1 MLRGAMFKIGHFG
14 YPRIMDADSF
24 YDGAMTNISRLFLL
38 LAFFSSTCGASLC
51 ESGLRQSP
59 IDIRTSKKQNLPELG
74 FSYRSAP
81 LRLANDGHTVRVR
94 FMDAGKLTIG
104 RQNYALQQFHVHTP
118 GGDRIAGEEFPM
130 AAHILHKS
138 ASGQLL
144 AIVVPFRLGAENP
157 LLNRVFGHI
166 PLPNDGDHVLE
177 TEHIS
182 AMGLLPKDLGYFRY
196 SGSLTASP
204 CTEGVEWIVMK
215 QPQELSAAQLALYKR
230 KFADNIRSPRAL
242 NQRVVLESQ

>member
-1 MLRGAMFKIGHFG
+1 MTLDAFYGGAMANRSLVFFLC
-14 YPRIMDADSF
+14 ALCA
-24 YDGAMTNISRLFLL
+24 GAW
-38 LAFFSSTCGASLC
+38 GASLC
-51 ESGLRQSP
+51 ETGLRQSP
-59 IDIRTSKKQNLPELG
+59 IDIRTSKKQRLPELDFG
-74 FSYRSAP
+74 YRTEP

-94 FMDAGKLTIG
+94 FKDAGALSIG
-104 RQNYALQQFHVHTP
+104 LQRYTLQQFHFHTP

-144 AIVVPFRLGAENP
+144 AIVVPFRLGADN
-157 LLNRVFGHI
+157 LLLAKVFGHI
-166 PLPNDGDHVLE
+166 PAQQDGDHVLASE
-177 TEHIS
+177 QVS
-182 AMGLLPKDLGYFRY
+182 ALALLPKDRGYFRY

-204 CTEGVEWIVMK
+204 CTEGVDWIVMK
-215 QPQELSAAQLALYKR
+215 QPLELSAAQLALYKG

>member
-1 MLRGAMFKIGHFG
+1 MFKFGHLGNPLIMAIDIFFG
-14 YPRIMDADSF
+14 
-24 YDGAMTNISRLFLL
+24 GAMTNRALVFFLS
-38 LAFFSSTCGASLC
+38 ASIAGACGATLC
-51 ESGLRQSP
+51 ETGQRQSP
-59 IDIRTSKKQNLPELG
+59 IDIQTSKKQNLPELS
-74 FSYRSAP
+74 FSYRAEP

-94 FMDAGKLTIG
+94 FKDAGQLAIG
-104 RQNYALQQFHVHTP
+104 PQRYTLQQFHFHTP

-144 AIVVPFRLGAENP
+144 AIVVPFRLGADNP
-157 LLNRVFGHI
+157 LLARVFSQI
-166 PLPNDGDHVLE
+166 PSHQDGDHVIASE
-177 TEHIS
+177 QVS
-182 AMGLLPKDLGYFRY
+182 ALALLPKEHGYFRY

-215 QPQELSAAQLALYKR
+215 QPLELSAAQLAIYKS